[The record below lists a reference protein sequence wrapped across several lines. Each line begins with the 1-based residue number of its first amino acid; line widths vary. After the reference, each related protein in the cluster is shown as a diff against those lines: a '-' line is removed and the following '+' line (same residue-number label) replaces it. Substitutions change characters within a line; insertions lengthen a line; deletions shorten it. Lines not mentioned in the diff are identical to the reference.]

1 MSGGRKYP
9 SLDDVFEGDVLVT
22 IYLRD
27 GTQDAQIATLA
38 QRSERL

>member
-1 MSGGRKYP
+1 MSRAKYR

-27 GTQDAQIATLA
+27 GSQDAQIATLA
-38 QRSERL
+38 RESERL